1 MLCTQE
7 ESASRTILKVLN
19 AHKIHVKIFCNEL
32 DSQMLSCGI
41 FANMLQIKYKVGL
54 CTIEWVTFGHVS

>member
-1 MLCTQE
+1 M
-7 ESASRTILKVLN
+7 LN
-19 AHKIHVKIFCNEL
+19 AHKIKVKNYCNEL

-41 FANMLQIKYKVGL
+41 STNMLQIKYKVGL